1 MATLDSSAFF
11 FLVSRTEPGL
21 WYTRDRLTNIGDFI
35 CLRTKLYEYFNRKVI
50 VKVSALTPY
59 QTCFGGLL
67 GADHAFVL
75 LFDKHRGRRGII
87 FG

>member
-11 FLVSRTEPGL
+11 LVSRTEPGF
-21 WYTRDRLTNIGDFI
+21 WYTRNRLTNIGDFM
-35 CLRTKLYEYFNRKVI
+35 CLRTKLYECFNRKVV

-59 QTCFGGLL
+59 QTCFGALL

-75 LFDKHRGRRGII
+75 LFDKHRDWRGII